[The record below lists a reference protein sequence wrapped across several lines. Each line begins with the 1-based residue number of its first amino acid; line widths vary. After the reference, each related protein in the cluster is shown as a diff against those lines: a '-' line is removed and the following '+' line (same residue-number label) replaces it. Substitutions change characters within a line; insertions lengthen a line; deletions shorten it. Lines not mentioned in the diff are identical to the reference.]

1 MPHLK
6 LVVRGVQV
14 ESVTTNLGTEDHGH
28 MVEIAGE
35 MLELEIRRD
44 NLRSNLI
51 ISRDK
56 FEHCIGG
63 QENGI
68 KYKVRDTKT
77 WNKNTWYYCDC
88 PNHCYNQHW
97 HKHKPHNSAQ
107 ARKLST

>member
-28 MVEIAGE
+28 VVEIAGE
-35 MLELEIRRD
+35 ILELEIRRD

-63 QENGI
+63 QDGN
-68 KYKVRDTKT
+68 KT
-77 WNKNTWYYCDC
+77 FCC
-88 PNHCYNQHW
+88 FSACNQAHFRFG
-97 HKHKPHNSAQ
+97 HIH
-107 ARKLST
+107 RF